1 MDLDRISKRSAFVID
16 GEGTVRYREVL
27 ENAGKQP
34 DLDAIKDLVTGL

>member
-1 MDLDRISKRSAFVID
+1 
-16 GEGTVRYREVL
+16 VRYREVL